1 MRLSLRARITVMF
14 LGTVLGVGL
23 ALIGLVYAYLKLTPV
38 PFMAQIPTPDEGLV
52 IDGAVPIADEVL
64 RRVLVEEEK
73 QKNAAKQDAQ
83 APATT

>member
-1 MRLSLRARITVMF
+1 MKLSLRARITVMF

-52 IDGAVPIADEVL
+52 IDGAGRSPMRFCAVCWWP
-64 RRVLVEEEK
+64 
-73 QKNAAKQDAQ
+73 
-83 APATT
+83 P